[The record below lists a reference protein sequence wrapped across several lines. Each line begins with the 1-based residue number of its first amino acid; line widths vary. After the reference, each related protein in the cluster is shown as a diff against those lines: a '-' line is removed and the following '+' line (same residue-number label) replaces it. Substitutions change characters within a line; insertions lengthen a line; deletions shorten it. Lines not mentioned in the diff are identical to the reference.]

1 MPEKRDA
8 NQYDVT
14 ATRGMRIVGN
24 QAIARRHLTSE
35 PVSEK
40 GVHGII
46 GTSRALKS
54 VLDRITLVAPTDATV
69 LIQGET
75 GSGKELA
82 ARAVHRLSSRR
93 GAPFVTVSCA
103 AIPAGL
109 LESELF
115 GHERGAFTGA
125 LARRVGRFELAD
137 GGTLFLDEVGDIPLD
152 LQVKLLRVLQEKEF
166 ERLGATRSCRVNVR
180 LVAATNRDLLQMI
193 GGKSFRAELYYR
205 LSVFPIY
212 IPPLRDRPEDIP
224 ALVRQFVATYS
235 ARMNKAVQV
244 IPLQTMETMLSYNW
258 PGNIRELQN
267 VVERGVIISKGAVF
281 ELDSD
286 QFARPAASQ
295 CNEGRT
301 LEDVTRNHIL
311 RTLDEV
317 NWVVGG
323 PHGAAS
329 RLGVPRTTLITKM
342 RRLGIPPSRDQ
353 ARARKAAC

>member
-40 GVHGII
+40 GPHGII
-46 GTSRALKS
+46 GTSRALKL
-54 VLDRITLVAPTDATV
+54 VLDRIALVAPTDATV

-82 ARAVHRLSSRR
+82 ARAVHRSSPRR

-125 LARRVGRFELAD
+125 LAQRLGRFEMAD

-166 ERLGATRSCRVNVR
+166 ERLGGTRSRRVNVR

-193 GGKSFRAELYYR
+193 DGKSFRAELYYR

-224 ALVRQFVATYS
+224 ALVRHFVSTYA
-235 ARMNKAVQV
+235 ARMNKAVPI

-267 VVERGVIISKGAVF
+267 AVERGVIVSQGAAF

-286 QFARPAASQ
+286 QFAHQATSQ
-295 CNEGRT
+295 WNNGRT

-329 RLGVPRTTLITKM
+329 RLGIPRTTLITKM
-342 RRLGIPPSRDQ
+342 RRLGIASSRDL
-353 ARARKAAC
+353 ARSKTAAC